1 MSQKYAKYSDYARN
15 NECKI
20 IFYACFLCSFIS
32 LSVCTVVKVAK
43 HTLSITVSVMFKGVQ
58 SFCSTHCYI

>member
-1 MSQKYAKYSDYARN
+1 MSQKYAKYSNYARN

-20 IFYACFLCSFIS
+20 TFYACFVCSFIS

-58 SFCSTHCYI
+58 SFCSSNCYI